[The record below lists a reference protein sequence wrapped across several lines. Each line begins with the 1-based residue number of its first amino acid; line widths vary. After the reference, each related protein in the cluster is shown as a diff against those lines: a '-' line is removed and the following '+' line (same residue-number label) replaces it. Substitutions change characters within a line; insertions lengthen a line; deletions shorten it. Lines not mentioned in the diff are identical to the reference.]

1 MSHCVCSVSF
11 CSTDSP
17 IDWDDTASQVPPSM
31 HQREWHHRVVG
42 ETWAPAYWF
51 VCIWPFSTI
60 LRAHTFLTSLQP
72 VSILNFLIA
81 TVSLHLCSLGTE
93 LLHRPES
100 SQTLLFLS
108 SGQKNLS
115 GSDLKLLFPINRLI
129 SFNLTFLSLQKNII
143 IFWVCVYFICLG
155 FFCKPTGI
163 FSSAPYFLLIYSL
176 FSEDFHVFV
185 FYPCIPYDCSWGSE
199 LVRRLAYCC
208 CLFVFFHIHSASWYM

>member
-1 MSHCVCSVSF
+1 MFVLFHSAAQTAPQIGMTQLHKSHHLCTNVSGTTELLEKPELLHIGLYVF
-11 CSTDSP
+11 DHFL
-17 IDWDDTASQVPPSM
+17 Q
-31 HQREWHHRVVG
+31 
-42 ETWAPAYWF
+42 
-51 VCIWPFSTI
+51 FSE
-60 LRAHTFLTSLQP
+60 HTHFLTSLQP

-115 GSDLKLLFPINRLI
+115 KSDLKLLFPINRLI